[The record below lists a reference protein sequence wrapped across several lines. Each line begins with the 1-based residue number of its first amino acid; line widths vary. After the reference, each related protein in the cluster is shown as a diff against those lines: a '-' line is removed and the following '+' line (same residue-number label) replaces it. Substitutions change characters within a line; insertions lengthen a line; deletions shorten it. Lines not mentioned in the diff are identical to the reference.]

1 MKFRP
6 CIDIHNGKV
15 KQIVGSTLRDEG
27 DSAQENFVSEYGAEH
42 YALLYRQ
49 YDLPGGHVI
58 MLNSKDSEYRKA
70 TEEQAL
76 SAFRA
81 YPGGLMA
88 GGGITPGNAKLFI
101 DAGASHVIVTSYVF
115 SGGVINM
122 DALKEMAGSVGAKQ
136 LVLDL
141 SCKRIGDGWRVVTD
155 RWQNVTE
162 VSVGPGLFKDLA
174 PYCDGF
180 LVHAVDTEGKA
191 AGIDEDL
198 IKELAQTD
206 HPICYAGGISSVAD
220 IIRIKDAGA
229 GRVDFTVGSKLDI
242 FGGSISIEEIIGCIR

>member
-1 MKFRP
+1 MNFRP
-6 CIDIHNGKV
+6 CIDIHNGRV
-15 KQIVGSTLRDEG
+15 KQIVGSTLRDDG
-27 DSAQENFVSEYGAEH
+27 DYAQENFVSEYDAGHFAQI
-42 YALLYRQ
+42 YKQ

-58 MLNSKDSEYRKA
+58 MLNSRDSEYRKA

-76 SAFRA
+76 RALRA

-88 GGGITPGNAKLFI
+88 GGGIDPANAKRCL

-115 SGGVINM
+115 SGGIINM
-122 DALKEMAGSVGAKQ
+122 DALKEMAGAAGAEH

-141 SCKRIGDGWRVVTD
+141 SCKRTGDGYRVVTD
-155 RWQNVTE
+155 RWQSVTE
-162 VSVGPGLFKDLA
+162 VPVRRGLFDELA

-198 IKELAQTD
+198 IKLLAEVD
-206 HPICYAGGISSVAD
+206 HPVCYAGGISSVAD
-220 IIRIKDAGA
+220 IIKIKDAGS
-229 GRVDFTVGSKLDI
+229 GSVDFTVGSKLDI